1 MKFLWLSV
9 ILTALTACSTLH
21 SNAKPAVKVDYCLN
35 DKDSNDYISSHF
47 TKPLELEVNNIDPS
61 GTSVLVSA
69 AINGRLGDTV
79 TAKSVSAHVLD
90 ITHGSPMLSFT
101 DIQNI
106 VTKVGYQ
113 ATEFQGTILDEMRRF
128 KNVMALSTDREG
140 NLVLVLGVEND
151 VVYSLYPESKV
162 CLMDYATLSK
172 KHKPKVLMVVDRMP

>member
-1 MKFLWLSV
+1 MKILWLTV
-9 ILTALTACSTLH
+9 ILSLTACSTLL
-21 SNAKPAVKVDYCLN
+21 SNAKPAVKVDYCLT

-47 TKPLELEVNNIDPS
+47 TKALELETNHTDPS
-61 GTSVLVSA
+61 GASVLISA

-79 TAKSVSAHVLD
+79 ATKSVSAHVLD
-90 ITHGSPMLSFT
+90 ITHGSPMLSFV

-106 VTKVGYQ
+106 IAKVGYQ
-113 ATEFQGTILDEMRRF
+113 ATEFQGSILDEMRQF
-128 KNVMALSTDREG
+128 KNVMALSTDRDG
-140 NLVLVLGVEND
+140 NLVLLLGVEND

>member
-1 MKFLWLSV
+1 MKFLWLTVLLS
-9 ILTALTACSTLH
+9 LTACSTLH
-21 SNAKPAVKVDYCLN
+21 SNAKPAVKVDY
-35 DKDSNDYISSHF
+35 KKKKKESNDYINAHF
-47 TKPLELEVNNIDPS
+47 TKPLEVEINTTDPS

-79 TAKSVSAHVLD
+79 AAKSVSAHVLD
-90 ITHGSPMLSFT
+90 VTHGSPILSFV

-106 VTKVGYQ
+106 IAKVGYQ
-113 ATEFQGTILDEMRRF
+113 ATEFQDTILDEMRQF

-140 NLVLVLGVEND
+140 NLVLLLGVEND

-172 KHKPKVLMVVDRMP
+172 KHKPKVLMVIDRMP

>member
-1 MKFLWLSV
+1 MKFLWLTVLLS
-9 ILTALTACSTLH
+9 LTACSTLH

-35 DKDSNDYISSHF
+35 EKESNDYINAHF
-47 TKPLELEVNNIDPS
+47 TKPLEVEINTTDPS
-61 GTSVLVSA
+61 GTSVLISA

-79 TAKSVSAHVLD
+79 AAKSVSAHVVD
-90 ITHGSPMLSFT
+90 ITHGSPMLSFV

-106 VTKVGYQ
+106 IAKVGYQ
-113 ATEFQGTILDEMRRF
+113 ATEFQGTILDEMRQF

-140 NLVLVLGVEND
+140 NLVLLLGVEND

>member
-1 MKFLWLSV
+1 MKLLWLTV
-9 ILTALTACSTLH
+9 LLGLTACSTLH
-21 SNAKPAVKVDYCLN
+21 SNAQPAVKVDYCLN

-47 TKPLELEVNNIDPS
+47 TQPLELEVNNIDPS

-79 TAKSVSAHVLD
+79 AAKSVSAHVLD
-90 ITHGSPMLSFT
+90 ITHGSPMLSFA

-106 VTKVGYQ
+106 VTKVGFQ
-113 ATEFQGTILDEMRRF
+113 ASEFQGSILDEMRQF

-140 NLVLVLGVEND
+140 NLVLLLGVEND
-151 VVYSLYPESKV
+151 VVYSLYPESKI
-162 CLMDYATLSK
+162 CLMDYATLNK